1 MIISCSLGAF
11 DNLSNNKQKDTSMA
25 NLTDKQ
31 AVLKKMVLA
40 KGKDTKSLVVYFSRI
55 GQQYSVGNITEGNTA
70 IVGKMIAKE
79 TNADIFEIKVVKDE
93 YPTNDYT
100 ALTQIA
106 KKEKQQNARP
116 AIIGKVENFDKY
128 DVIFIGYPNW
138 WADMP
143 MPVYTFLDSYDFTGK
158 TIAPFCTHE
167 GSGLS
172 GTESNF
178 KSLTKAQTVANGLA
192 IYGHTAQNNR
202 AEAENK
208 VKAWLKGLGY

>member
-1 MIISCSLGAF
+1 MTSKVIFIVVLIAIICGF
-11 DNLSNNKQKDTSMA
+11 TVFNTQNGGNN
-25 NLTDKQ
+25 
-31 AVLKKMVLA
+31 MVLA
-40 KGKDTKSLVVYFSRI
+40 KGKDTKSLVVYFSRT

-70 IVGKMIAKE
+70 IIGKMIAKE
-79 TNADIFEIKVVKDE
+79 TNADVFEIKVVKDE

-106 KKEKQQNARP
+106 KEEKHKNARP
-116 AIIGKVENFDKY
+116 AIVGKVEDFSKY

-172 GTESNF
+172 GTEANF
-178 KSLTKAQTVANGLA
+178 KKHTKAETVANGLA
-192 IYGHTAQNNR
+192 IYGHTAQNSR
-202 AEAENK
+202 AEAESK

>member
-1 MIISCSLGAF
+1 MTSKVIFIIVLIAVICGITVLNAQNGG
-11 DNLSNNKQKDTSMA
+11 NN
-25 NLTDKQ
+25 
-31 AVLKKMVLA
+31 MVLA
-40 KGKDTKSLVVYFSRI
+40 KGKDTKSLVVYFSRT

-106 KKEKQQNARP
+106 KTEKQQNARP

-167 GSGLS
+167 GSSLS

-178 KSLTKAQTVANGLA
+178 KSHTKAQTVAKGLA

-202 AEAENK
+202 AEAESK

>member
-1 MIISCSLGAF
+1 MNIKIILVTLVILIICSF
-11 DNLSNNKQKDTSMA
+11 SIFNLKDGGSNI
-25 NLTDKQ
+25 
-31 AVLKKMVLA
+31 VLA
-40 KGKDTKSLVVYFSRI
+40 KDSNSKALVVYFSRT

-70 IVGKMIAKE
+70 IIGKMIAKE

-100 ALTQIA
+100 ALTQVA
-106 KKEKQQNARP
+106 KVENQQNARP
-116 AIIGKVENFDKY
+116 AIIGKVEDFSKY

-158 TIAPFCTHE
+158 TICPFCTHE

-172 GTESNF
+172 GTEANF
-178 KSLTKAQTVANGLA
+178 RSHTKAKAVSDGLA
-192 IYGHTAQNNR
+192 IYGHTAQNSR
-202 AEAENK
+202 AEAESK